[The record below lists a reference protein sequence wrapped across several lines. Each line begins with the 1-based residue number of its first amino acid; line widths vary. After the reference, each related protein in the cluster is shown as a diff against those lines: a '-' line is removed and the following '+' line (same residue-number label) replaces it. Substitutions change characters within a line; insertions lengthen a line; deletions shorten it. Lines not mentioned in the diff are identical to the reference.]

1 MADKKTFYI
10 RALLRFKTQ
19 AAHSYRRAM
28 DWYHGTLSKVRG
40 IKRAIADWVTKN
52 SPLISISI
60 SAVIFIGATIGFIE
74 KVFEYLID
82 NITLV
87 NIIAAIVCTIFGLL
101 IIVFASMIY
110 QAVANFIITV
120 LVSPSLG
127 LVYYILVAIVY
138 VALFTLLLI
147 SALSY
152 GVYLVL
158 LVVSQFLLLVPLT
171 VLVFMERLWLLWR
184 RIFYTCP
191 NRECSYR
198 GLPIH
203 VCSKCGKNH
212 KRLWPNRFGV
222 FYHTCDCGTELPTL
236 DVLGRKRL
244 TRLCAA
250 CKIRL
255 FEDIGGLPEELVALV
270 GGPSV
275 GKTNFLLMSTR
286 RLLNGKVCRTGNNSI
301 KAELIV
307 PAQKQELTLGIENLE
322 NGIPPGKTQRTHKMA
337 YLLRM
342 NRQSRKSLLYYYDAA
357 GEEYSSINRDG
368 RHENIK
374 HLDGLILLV
383 DPFSLEGLN
392 NRVREEDTGLRASET
407 PWGDVVSSTIA
418 TLRRIPAGKNRRKS
432 IPLAVVITK
441 TDVQS
446 VQEMLGDI
454 KKRLPGS
461 EQCEKALVRWGA
473 RNSVELLRQHFDTL
487 RFFACSAL
495 GRSPGSDNGKP
506 FRDYGIMEPL
516 QWILN
521 A

>member
-1 MADKKTFYI
+1 M
-10 RALLRFKTQ
+10 L
-19 AAHSYRRAM
+19 
-28 DWYHGTLSKVRG
+28 
-40 IKRAIADWVTKN
+40 
-52 SPLISISI
+52 
-60 SAVIFIGATIGFIE
+60 VI
-74 KVFEYLID
+74 
-82 NITLV
+82 
-87 NIIAAIVCTIFGLL
+87 
-101 IIVFASMIY
+101 
-110 QAVANFIITV
+110 
-120 LVSPSLG
+120 
-127 LVYYILVAIVY
+127 
-138 VALFTLLLI
+138 
-147 SALSY
+147 
-152 GVYLVL
+152 
-158 LVVSQFLLLVPLT
+158 SQFLLLVPL
-171 VLVFMERLWLLWR
+171 VFLAFVNRMWLLWR

-203 VCSKCGKNH
+203 VCPTCGKSHN
-212 KRLWPNRFGV
+212 KLWPNIYGLL
-222 FYHTCDCGTELPTL
+222 YHYCDCGTKLTTL
-236 DVLGRKRL
+236 DLLGRKRL

-250 CKIRL
+250 CKIQL
-255 FEDIGGLPEELVALV
+255 TDKIGELPEKLVALV

-275 GKTNFLLMSTR
+275 GKTNFLLMSTQ
-286 RLLNGKVCRTGNNSI
+286 RLLNGKRNLTGKTGNNGM

-307 PAQKQELTLGIENLE
+307 PAQIQELTRGIENLE
-322 NGIPPGKTQRTHKMA
+322 KGIPPGKTQRAHTMA

-342 NRQSRKSLLYYYDAA
+342 ACQSQKSLLYYYDAA
-357 GEEYSSINRDG
+357 GEEYSTINRAG

-392 NRVREEDTGLRASET
+392 NRVREEEAGLRASQT
-407 PWGDVVSSTIA
+407 PWGDVVTSTIA
-418 TLRRIPAGKNRRKS
+418 TLRCMPSRKRHQS

-441 TDVQS
+441 ADAQS

-506 FRDYGIMEPL
+506 FMDYGIMEPL